1 MTDKIFEEYI
11 KLIEFLTGMM
21 PPVSHRN
28 HIRREIEKELK
39 SRYLSGKEFLLL
51 AGNAGD
57 AQQALLNAA
66 TINETYFFREEKQFL
81 LLQEEILPELFTN
94 KQKLLIWSVSCSTG
108 EEAVSL
114 AVLAMS
120 EKEKHAAR
128 DFHIFATD
136 INTHVLASLES
147 GRFSSHSFRKDG
159 LGFRPLLDKHLM
171 PSGKTGSEFLP
182 DSLLP
187 GKITSRRLNFYQD
200 SFDFLPEPADLIFFR
215 NTLLYLAMDKRD
227 DLISRLAD
235 KLASGGY
242 FFLASSEVPFVKN
255 ENLILHEKQGVY
267 YFQKQQPANPSPAVP
282 EVEKIQ
288 SNKLPK
294 KSSVSPE
301 DMIITCLAAPESLSE
316 GIDAF
321 YTGAARHIRLFLSK
335 INESD
340 FKAADEIL
348 TDLKKD
354 IAGTALIAFL
364 EGRLKYWTG
373 EKNTA
378 EEYFLRAFSIRSD
391 FWPARF
397 YYALNLTEKNPVK
410 ARDEFRNCLDI
421 LENETSGEKNVFSFL
436 LEDFDQA
443 YFKYMCR
450 KWIEKIKPLHRVK
463 I

>member
-1 MTDKIFEEYI
+1 MKDKVFEEYI
-11 KLIEFLTGMM
+11 NMIESLTGMM

-28 HIRREIEKELK
+28 HICREIEKELK
-39 SRYLSGKEFLLL
+39 ARSIGAEEFLNL

-66 TINETYFFREEKQFL
+66 TINETYFFREEKQFQ
-81 LLQEEILPELFTN
+81 LLQEKILPELF
-94 KQKLLIWSVSCSTG
+94 KHKKKLLIWSVSCSTG

-114 AVLAMS
+114 AALALN
-120 EKEKHAAR
+120 EKEKKAGR
-128 DFHIFATD
+128 DFQVFATD
-136 INTHVLASLES
+136 INTHVLDSLES

-159 LGFRPLLDKHLM
+159 LSFHPLLEKHFM
-171 PSGKTGSEFLP
+171 PSGKTGSHFRP

-187 GKITSRRLNFYQD
+187 EKITSRRLNLYQD
-200 SFDFLPEPADLIFFR
+200 SFDFLPECADLIFFR
-215 NTLLYLAMDKRD
+215 NTLLYLAMDKRE
-227 DLISRLAD
+227 DLINRLAE
-235 KLASGGY
+235 KLIPGGY

-255 ENLILHEKQGVY
+255 ENLILYEKQGVY
-267 YFQKQQPANPSPAVP
+267 YFQKQQPANPSLAVP
-282 EVEKIQ
+282 EVEKVQ
-288 SNKLPK
+288 SNKLPE

-321 YTGAARHIRLFLSK
+321 YTVTAHHIRLFLSK

-364 EGRLKYWTG
+364 EGRLRYWTG

-410 ARDEFRNCLDI
+410 AGDEFRNCLDI
-421 LENETSGEKNVFSFL
+421 LENETSGGKNVFSFL